1 MGSERRVLPRHAREE
16 PALFVYLARRI
27 VQLVPVLFLISLIV
41 FSTMHILPGDPA
53 ELMLAGAEGGVVSAE
68 RIAELRS
75 TMGLD
80 DPVPIQYL
88 RFLGNALQ
96 GDLGT
101 SIRFRSSVTDL
112 VLDRFPYTL
121 RLALVGLAFA
131 VVLGVSAG
139 AAAAVWRGTWID
151 TTTMMLSFVGVSMP
165 IFWLGLLLIF
175 FFGMHLQWLPVS
187 GTADWR
193 ALVLPGFT
201 LGFVSAALISRLTRS
216 SLIEVMQE
224 DYVRT
229 ARSKGLGQW
238 QTLVRHMA
246 KNAMIPVVTV
256 LGLQFGGM
264 LAGAVVTEVVFS
276 RPGLGRLIVNG
287 ILWKDYPLI
296 QGAVLFTAVT
306 YIFVNLLVDLTYAWL
321 DPRIRYA

>member
-1 MGSERRVLPRHAREE
+1 
-16 PALFVYLARRI
+16 
-27 VQLVPVLFLISLIV
+27 VPVLFLVSIIV
-41 FSTMHILPGDPA
+41 FSTMHVLPGDPA
-53 ELMLAGAEGGVVSAE
+53 ELMLAGAEGGAISAE
-68 RIAELRS
+68 RIAELRVA
-75 TMGLD
+75 MGLE
-80 DPVPIQYL
+80 DPLPVQYL
-88 RFLGNALQ
+88 RFVGKALQ

-101 SIRFRSSVTDL
+101 SIRFRSSVTTL

-121 RLALVGLAFA
+121 RLALAGLAIA
-131 VVLGVSAG
+131 IVLGVTLG
-139 AAAAVWRGTWID
+139 VAAALWRNTWVD
-151 TTTMMLSFVGVSMP
+151 TAAMGFSFVGVSMP

-175 FFGMHLQWLPVS
+175 FFGMQLRWLPVS

-216 SLIEVMQE
+216 SLIEIMHE

-229 ARSKGLGQW
+229 ARSKGLGEW
-238 QTLVRHMA
+238 RVLVSHMA
-246 KNAMIPVVTV
+246 KNALIPVITV

-296 QGAVLFTAVT
+296 QGAVLFTAVV
-306 YIFVNLLVDLTYAWL
+306 YLVVNLLVDLTYAWL

>member
-1 MGSERRVLPRHAREE
+1 VPKG
-16 PALFVYLARRI
+16 ALLTVYIANRL
-27 VQLVPVLFLISLIV
+27 VQLVPVLFLVSIIV

-53 ELMLAGAEGGVVSAE
+53 ELMLAGAEGGAISAE
-68 RIAELRS
+68 RIIELRVA
-75 TMGLD
+75 MGLD
-80 DPVPIQYL
+80 DPLHVQYL
-88 RFLGNALQ
+88 RFVGNALQ

-101 SIRFRSSVTDL
+101 SIRFRSSVTTL
-112 VLDRFPYTL
+112 VLERFPFTL
-121 RLALVGLAFA
+121 RLALAGLVVAI
-131 VVLGVSAG
+131 VLGVTLG
-139 AAAAVWRGTWID
+139 AAAAVWRNTWVD
-151 TTTMMLSFVGVSMP
+151 TFAMAFSFVGVSMP

-175 FFGMHLQWLPVS
+175 FFGMQLNWLPVS

-201 LGFVSAALISRLTRS
+201 LGFVSAALISRLTRA
-216 SLIEVMQE
+216 SLVEVMQE

-229 ARSKGLGQW
+229 ARSKGLGEW
-238 QTLVRHMA
+238 RVLVGHMA
-246 KNAMIPVVTV
+246 KNALIPVVTV

-296 QGAVLFTAVT
+296 QGAVLFTAVV
-306 YIFVNLLVDLTYAWL
+306 YLGVNLVVDLTYAWL
-321 DPRIRYA
+321 DPRIRYS

>member
-1 MGSERRVLPRHAREE
+1 VPKG
-16 PALFVYLARRI
+16 ALLTVYIANRL
-27 VQLVPVLFLISLIV
+27 VQLVPVLFLVSIIV

-53 ELMLAGAEGGVVSAE
+53 ELMLAGAEGGAISAE
-68 RIAELRS
+68 RIAELRVL
-75 TMGLD
+75 MGLD
-80 DPVPIQYL
+80 DPLHIQYL
-88 RFLGNALQ
+88 RFVGNALQ

-101 SIRFRSSVTDL
+101 SIRFRSSVTTL
-112 VLDRFPYTL
+112 VLERFPFTL
-121 RLALVGLAFA
+121 RLALAGLVVAI
-131 VVLGVSAG
+131 VLGVTLG
-139 AAAAVWRGTWID
+139 AAAAVWRNTWVD
-151 TTTMMLSFVGVSMP
+151 TFAMAFSFVGVSMP

-175 FFGMHLQWLPVS
+175 FFGMQLNWLPVS

-201 LGFVSAALISRLTRS
+201 LGFVSAALISRLTRA
-216 SLIEVMQE
+216 SLVEVMQE

-229 ARSKGLGQW
+229 ARSKGLGEW
-238 QTLVRHMA
+238 RVLVGHMA
-246 KNAMIPVVTV
+246 KNALIPVVTV

-296 QGAVLFTAVT
+296 QGAVLFTAVV
-306 YIFVNLLVDLTYAWL
+306 YLGVNLVVDLTYAWL
-321 DPRIRYA
+321 DPRIRYS